1 MEEGPVFLRACGLH
15 VRALRPEQSTNAA
28 ILAAALPP
36 PASAGGLGALQ
47 ASGALNSMEGRRGC
61 CMGFFVGLGGL
72 GEALAALASPAL
84 SGSRPFCLV
93 LEEGAESLEGVL
105 ERCLAEGG
113 SAGSGGG
120 GAMPP
125 HTTPTAFI
133 IVLGDNEGLTPEQSA
148 QLGSFLER
156 SRIPHARAALGA
168 SELLA
173 SQCMV
178 LVHYF
183 LDKHLGA
190 SAVAKRAFDPRDKYA
205 DKVKPCSVCAPYHPD
220 LAAHWQE
227 EE

>member
-1 MEEGPVFLRACGLH
+1 
-15 VRALRPEQSTNAA
+15 
-28 ILAAALPP
+28 
-36 PASAGGLGALQ
+36 
-47 ASGALNSMEGRRGC
+47 
-61 CMGFFVGLGGL
+61 MGFFVGLGGL
-72 GEALAALASPAL
+72 GEALATLASPAL

-113 SAGSGGG
+113 SGCGGT
-120 GAMPP
+120 MPP

-148 QLGSFLER
+148 LLGSFLER

-178 LVHYF
+178 LVHFF

-190 SAVAKRAFDPRDKYA
+190 SAVTKRAFDPCDKYA
-205 DKVKPCSVCAPYHPD
+205 DKVKPCCVCAPYHPD
-220 LAAHWQE
+220 LAAQE